1 MAKKNSPQDIETSL
15 IELNRALHFHTSLPH
30 VFMHGVVKGL
40 GTALGATVLV
50 AAVTSVAL
58 HFADIAEVDTL
69 IKAMVKQST
78 LD

>member
-1 MAKKNSPQDIETSL
+1 MAKKVPQKDIETSL
-15 IELNRALHFHTSLPH
+15 EELNRALHFHTSLPH

-50 AAVTSVAL
+50 AFATSLAL
-58 HFADIAEVDTL
+58 HFADITEVDTL
-69 IKAMVKQST
+69 IKAIVKQST